1 MVAKNMKKVYKIL
14 NALIA
19 VIALYARCKRAMN
32 TLQQHVTRRRSVMDA
47 VKTPWERRVDAVG
60 TL

>member
-1 MVAKNMKKVYKIL
+1 MKKVYKIL